1 MSHVKTL
8 ANQFYGL
15 SLVKCHAL
23 VYEFTLI
30 NNNNNNNNNNTL
42 FGKFTPKRQVM
53 ALGNALINCL
63 NYL

>member
-1 MSHVKTL
+1 MNSVQTESHDSEERI
-8 ANQFYGL
+8 Y
-15 SLVKCHAL
+15 
-23 VYEFTLI
+23 
-30 NNNNNNNNNNTL
+30 NNNNNTL

>member
-1 MSHVKTL
+1 MDEVVS
-8 ANQFYGL
+8 
-15 SLVKCHAL
+15 
-23 VYEFTLI
+23 
-30 NNNNNNNNNNTL
+30 NNNNNNNNNL